1 MMEEIHTEQKESN
14 NSGALIFEA
23 TIVFPVVFLV
33 IFIMMVLGNAYWQRS
48 KIDQLVAKEAIK
60 GAAYCGSPLLQQYE
74 SNGRIPGLIE
84 ADVKPYRYF
93 LSGYGD
99 SVANDINGTVSKYIS
114 SMSTGLFTNMKPQKI
129 GDVKVEF
136 NNMLVYST
144 FSVEAMYKIIIPV
157 RIIGMS
163 DWFSI
168 TFSSRSEI
176 AVSDTSEFI
185 RNVDMTI
192 DYAQQLGIDKILAE
206 FKNKL
211 SNALEKVK
219 SWFR

>member
-1 MMEEIHTEQKESN
+1 MMEEIHTVQKESN

-99 SVANDINGTVSKYIS
+99 SVAKT
-114 SMSTGLFTNMKPQKI
+114 TLTALFQNI
-129 GDVKVEF
+129 
-136 NNMLVYST
+136 
-144 FSVEAMYKIIIPV
+144 
-157 RIIGMS
+157 
-163 DWFSI
+163 
-168 TFSSRSEI
+168 
-176 AVSDTSEFI
+176 
-185 RNVDMTI
+185 
-192 DYAQQLGIDKILAE
+192 
-206 FKNKL
+206 
-211 SNALEKVK
+211 
-219 SWFR
+219 